1 MLLLRAKVFDFMVNL
16 EQFRENAK
24 KERICDRYAAMWDNA
39 KSKKSLVDLGL
50 SVQGA
55 DFVCDGIAKGWGISV
70 DEIKRRFGKYINGR
84 YVYEDESGYS
94 SVMYCGYEGSIDVD
108 TTLVVLI
115 DSDVV
120 LVVPDWHVC
129 DVYASGKV
137 SVSIVGGGRVR
148 LIAYGDAGDVVVDS
162 VDSGCRFRRV
172 QKSSW
177 SRGE

>member
-1 MLLLRAKVFDFMVNL
+1 MVNL
-16 EQFRENAK
+16 EQFRENAQ
-24 KERICDRYAAMWDNA
+24 KERICDRYAVMWDSV
-39 KSKKSLVDLGL
+39 KSKRGLMDLAL

-55 DFVCDGIAKGWGISV
+55 DFVCDGIVKGWGISV

-84 YVYEDESGYS
+84 YVYDDEAGYS
-94 SVMYCGYEGSIDVD
+94 SVLYCGYEGRIDIE

-120 LVVPDWHVC
+120 LVVPDRQVC
-129 DVYASGKV
+129 DVYASGRV
-137 SVSIVGGGRVR
+137 NLSIVGGGRVR
-148 LIAYGDAGDVVVDS
+148 LIAYGDAGDVVVESIDE
-162 VDSGCRFRRV
+162 GCRFRRV